1 MSLRRGESN
10 SITQLVRIVAGE
22 VFDERVADL
31 KLTLKRIYEIDLRDA
46 ENRVCM
52 GIKSSLEKAGR
63 PWHTP
68 EDGLLTQEVNTA
80 IAQIAKNHSRSSNA
94 IAIRIVEKG
103 LIRS

>member
-1 MSLRRGESN
+1 MSDISD
-10 SITQLVRIVAGE
+10 SITYLVRKIANE
-22 VFDERVADL
+22 VFDTKIKDHE
-31 KLTLKRIYEIDLRDA
+31 LTRRRIYEIDLRDT
-46 ENRVCM
+46 ENRICE

>member
-1 MSLRRGESN
+1 MSDISD
-10 SITQLVRIVAGE
+10 SITYLVRKIADE
-22 VFDERVADL
+22 VFDTKVKDL
-31 KLTLKRIYEIDLRDA
+31 KLTLKRIYEIDIKEA